1 MPPRVET
8 KAPMPVSVC
17 CPDCGRLFYRQSEPN
32 DPQVKEINCRSTK
45 CKDRPPFRYRVAGGR
60 VRVI

>member
-1 MPPRVET
+1 
-8 KAPMPVSVC
+8 MPVSVC

-45 CKDRPPFRYRVAGGR
+45 CKDRPPFRYRVTGGR